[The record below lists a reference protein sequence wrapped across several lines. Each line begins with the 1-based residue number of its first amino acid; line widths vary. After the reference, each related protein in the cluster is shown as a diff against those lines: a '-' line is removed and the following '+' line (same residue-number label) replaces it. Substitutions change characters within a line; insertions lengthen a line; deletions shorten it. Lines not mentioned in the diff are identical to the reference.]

1 MDFPPQFASPLI
13 LLLISPVV
21 LGGLYAIRR
30 GVSKY
35 LILSRVIIL
44 SLLIIALAS
53 PFTMGITTV
62 KDDAPRI
69 TVLTDQTMSMDL
81 FKKDTGQIIYEAIK
95 SKTPTTFKKFAGM
108 TSPVGDEVIGASENN
123 NIVLVSDGNANY
135 GKDLSDAITFV
146 SKSGTRV
153 FAVNQ
158 KLLHN
163 DMSVEI
169 AGAKNL
175 ILGNENTFN
184 IVVRQAG
191 NNARYR
197 LDVKIDD
204 KPVSLPESSNVV
216 QTEKLKTIQ
225 FSYIF
230 TTLGTHRV
238 EAVITPQSDDWFPTN
253 NKFYKAVYVVP
264 KPKALVIS
272 DDTGS
277 SLYQIVES
285 LYAVDRVSSI
295 PDDLSKYRVVIIDN
309 MGAGMLGAVSLKN
322 YVAGGGGLVV
332 VGGDASYDKGNYN
345 NSPVEAMLPII
356 SRAAEYKGGRN
367 IVIVI
372 DASGSMFSSD
382 ATTGISAIGLID
394 ANAINIVRKISR
406 DSNVGIVTFGA
417 NISSS
422 PLLTM
427 SKEVNRA
434 ALESFIREIT
444 PSSLTDPTDLDRGL
458 LSAEELL
465 NSVSGTKEV
474 IVFSDGIIDPDSAIS
489 DFEKIKAAALELKS
503 MNIKMHFFQILLSYE
518 TKKEPGKLYNELAIV
533 AGADSAIVLNPD
545 ERASV
550 VIGIEAEPE
559 PTTTETPEVTYEY
572 PIAALESNHF
582 ITKYVNITASVTGYN
597 DVTPKLGA
605 DRLVVTTKGKPIIT
619 TWGFGLG
626 RVVAFTTDNGAGMT
640 MWAPAVYSGENS
652 RLVSG
657 MINWAIGDPRG
668 KEGVVVQ
675 AEDIWG
681 GTPGRV
687 IVRSNTVPQVQFD
700 KKDIA
705 LSSTGPTTYET
716 TINPDKEG
724 FHDLSGYGIAVN
736 YPIEYRD
743 VGFNDELKTII
754 ESNGGRVYEED
765 GVEGLLFMDIKEKAT
780 RTVEAPQSEKEPFLL
795 AALILF
801 LAEVII
807 RRIKDYRKDRP
818 KIEDNLPRAEPVEAA
833 AEGTE

>member
-1 MDFPPQFASPLI
+1 MDFPQFANPLVF
-13 LLLISPVV
+13 LLISPVV
-21 LGGLYAIRR
+21 LGGLYAVRK

-44 SLLIIALAS
+44 CLLITALAS
-53 PFTMGITTV
+53 PFTMGMTTV

-69 TVLTDQTMSMDL
+69 TVLTDKTMSMDI
-81 FKKDTGQIIYEAIK
+81 FNKDTGQKIYEAIK
-95 SKTPTTFKKFAGM
+95 SKTPTTFREFAGM
-108 TSPVGDEVIGASENN
+108 TSPVGDEIISASENN
-123 NIVLVSDGNANY
+123 HIVLVSDGNTNY

-146 SKSGTRV
+146 SKTGTRV

-163 DMSVEI
+163 DMSLEI

-175 ILGNENTFN
+175 IIGNENVFN

-191 NNARYR
+191 DSARYR
-197 LDVKIDD
+197 LDVKVDNDPVNLPDESKNIDQ
-204 KPVSLPESSNVV
+204 KER
-216 QTEKLKTIQ
+216 TKTIP
-225 FSYIF
+225 FSYTF
-230 TTLGTHRV
+230 KKLGTHSI
-238 EAVITPQSDDWFPTN
+238 EATITPEGEDWFPIN
-253 NKFYKAVYVVP
+253 NKFYKSVFVVP
-264 KPKALVIS
+264 KPKVLAIT

-277 SLYQIVES
+277 SLYQIIDS
-285 LYAVDRVSSI
+285 LYAVDRAGSI
-295 PDDLSKYRVVIIDN
+295 PDDLTKYRTVIIDN
-309 MGAGMLGAVSLKN
+309 KGAGMLGSDSIKN
-322 YVAGGGGLVV
+322 YVGGGGGLVV

-356 SRAAEYKGGRN
+356 SRAAEYRGGRN
-367 IVIVI
+367 LVIVM
-372 DASGSMFSSD
+372 DASGSTSGED
-382 ATTGISAIGLID
+382 PTTKLSFIGLID
-394 ANAINIVRKISR
+394 ANALNIVYNVAR
-406 DSNVGIVTFGA
+406 DSAVGIVAFGGVTVKTDMLSMGSDA
-417 NISSS
+417 
-422 PLLTM
+422 
-427 SKEVNRA
+427 NRA
-434 ALESFIREIT
+434 ELDKFIREIG
-444 PSSLTDPTDLDRGL
+444 PKGGDNPTDLENGLRG
-458 LSAEELL
+458 AEKML
-465 NSVSGTKEV
+465 NSVTGTKEI
-474 IVFSDGIIDPDSAIS
+474 IVFSDGMMPPEGVEAIKKTAID
-489 DFEKIKAAALELKS
+489 LKNN
-503 MNIKMHFFQILLSYE
+503 NIRMQFVQIRLAYE
-518 TKKEPGKLYNELAIV
+518 TEKTPNRLYNEIAIA
-533 AGADSAIVLNPD
+533 AGEPTAVVLNPD
-545 ERASV
+545 ERASTL
-550 VIGIEAEPE
+550 IIEEPGATPEPIPE
-559 PTTTETPEVTYEY
+559 PTPETIYEY
-572 PIAALESNHF
+572 PLAAIDTNHF

-597 DVTPKLGA
+597 DVTPKLGS
-605 DRLVVTTKGKPIIT
+605 DRLVATTKGKPIIT

-626 RVVAFTTDNGAGMT
+626 RVAAFTTDNGAGNT
-640 MWAPAVYSGENS
+640 MWASAVYSGENS
-652 RLVSG
+652 RLISG

-687 IVRSNTVPQVQFD
+687 IVTSNTVPQVQLD

-736 YPIEYRD
+736 YPIEYRE
-743 VGFNDELKTII
+743 VGFNDKLKTII
-754 ESNGGRVYEED
+754 ESNGGRVYDED

-807 RRIKDYRKDRP
+807 RRMKDYRKDRP

-833 AEGTE
+833 AEVAE

>member
-1 MDFPPQFASPLI
+1 MDFPQFANPLVF
-13 LLLISPVV
+13 LLISPVV
-21 LGGLYAIRR
+21 LGGLYAVRK

-44 SLLIIALAS
+44 CLLITALAS
-53 PFTMGITTV
+53 PFTMGMTTV

-69 TVLTDQTMSMDL
+69 TVLTDKTMSMDI
-81 FKKDTGQIIYEAIK
+81 FNKDTGQKIYEAIK
-95 SKTPTTFKKFAGM
+95 SKTPTTFREFAGM
-108 TSPVGDEVIGASENN
+108 TSPVGDEIISASENN
-123 NIVLVSDGNANY
+123 HIVLVSDGNTNY

-146 SKSGTRV
+146 SKTGTRV

-163 DMSVEI
+163 DLSVEI

-175 ILGNENTFN
+175 IIGNENVFN

-191 NNARYR
+191 DSARYR
-197 LDVKIDD
+197 LDVKVDNDPVNLPDESKNIDQ
-204 KPVSLPESSNVV
+204 KER
-216 QTEKLKTIQ
+216 TKTIP
-225 FSYIF
+225 FSYTF
-230 TTLGTHRV
+230 KKLGTHSI
-238 EAVITPQSDDWFPTN
+238 EATITPEGEDWFPTN
-253 NKFYKAVYVVP
+253 NKFYKSVYVVP
-264 KPKALVIS
+264 KPEVLAIT

-277 SLYQIVES
+277 SLYQIIDS
-285 LYAVDRVSSI
+285 LYAVDRAGSI
-295 PDDLSKYRVVIIDN
+295 PDDLTKYRTVIIDN
-309 MGAGMLGAVSLKN
+309 KGAGMLGSDSLKN
-322 YVAGGGGLVV
+322 YVGGGGGLVV

-356 SRAAEYKGGRN
+356 SRAAEYRGGRN
-367 IVIVI
+367 LVIVM
-372 DASGSMFSSD
+372 DASGSTSGED
-382 ATTGISAIGLID
+382 TTTKLSFIGLID
-394 ANAINIVRKISR
+394 ANALNIVDKVAR
-406 DSNVGIVTFGA
+406 DSTVGVVAFGGVTAVTNMLSMGSDA
-417 NISSS
+417 
-422 PLLTM
+422 
-427 SKEVNRA
+427 NRA
-434 ALESFIREIT
+434 ELNKFINDIG
-444 PSSLTDPTDLDRGL
+444 PKGGDNPTDLENGLRG
-458 LSAEELL
+458 AEKLL
-465 NSVSGTKEV
+465 NSVTGTKEI
-474 IVFSDGIIDPDSAIS
+474 IVFSDGMMPPEGVEAIKKTAID
-489 DFEKIKAAALELKS
+489 LKNN
-503 MNIKMHFFQILLSYE
+503 NIRMQFVQIRLAYE
-518 TKKEPGKLYNELAIV
+518 TKKTPNRLYNEIAIA
-533 AGADSAIVLNPD
+533 AGEPTAVVLNPD
-545 ERASV
+545 ERASTL
-550 VIGIEAEPE
+550 IIEEPGAS
-559 PTTTETPEVTYEY
+559 PTPTPTETPEISYEY
-572 PIAALESNHF
+572 PLAAIDTNHF
-582 ITKYVNITASVTGYN
+582 ITKYVNITASVRGYN

-605 DRLVVTTKGKPIIT
+605 DRLVATTKGKPIIT

-626 RVVAFTTDNGAGMT
+626 RVAAFTTDNGAGNT
-640 MWAPAVYSGENS
+640 MWASAVYSGENS
-652 RLVSG
+652 RLISG

-687 IVRSNTVPQVQFD
+687 IVTSNTVPQVQLD

-736 YPIEYRD
+736 YPIEYRE
-743 VGFNDELKTII
+743 VGFNDKLKTII
-754 ESNGGRVYEED
+754 ESNGGRVYDED

-833 AEGTE
+833 AEVAE